1 MIIPPSKELRIRGT
15 DQCQQLEKTGI
26 HNGEMNLTIGSN
38 KCQCADCGDFFLT
51 VAAFEAHR
59 VLVSPSPSYR
69 RSCATPLTHN
79 WPLERDA
86 KGFWRLPVREFPEGA
101 ECAKTIGYWPWNDE
115 NGLSTSTAPFFEELD
130 MRNRGG
136 HEQLSRAISRYD

>member
-1 MIIPPSKELRIRGT
+1 MIIPLSKELRIRGT
-15 DQCQQLEKTGI
+15 DQCQQLETPRI

-59 VLVSPSPSYR
+59 VLASASPSYR

-79 WPLERDA
+79 WSLERDA

-101 ECAKTIGYWPWNDE
+101 KKRQA
-115 NGLSTSTAPFFEELD
+115 TSTCGSNPHPPAVW
-130 MRNRGG
+130 RQGVSG
-136 HEQLSRAISRYD
+136 VAA